1 MRNILGSS
9 LASLAVLHVLFV
21 LLSGHRDIP
30 SSSGLITNTA
40 RISDA
45 GDRLIQ
51 VIVLRRQRQLQLKD
65 YPTGRNTDRIMKV
78 QQALKTDGFHSD
90 SVVYGTMRQGAR
102 ETIRSVQESSQL
114 IVTRTVSTR
123 IKGLPDRSKYRSDNE
138 SAAGFEN

>member
-78 QQALKTDGFHSD
+78 QQALKTDGLYSGSLYSGSIVH
-90 SVVYGTMRQGAR
+90 GTIVQSTH

-114 IVTRTVSTR
+114 IVTRTVDNDM
-123 IKGLPDRSKYRSDNE
+123 GRSWEFY
-138 SAAGFEN
+138 

>member
-45 GDRLIQ
+45 GDHLIQ

-65 YPTGRNTDRIMKV
+65 YPAGPNTDRIMKV
-78 QQALKTDGFHSD
+78 QHALKDDGLYSGSIVH
-90 SVVYGTMRQGAR
+90 GTIVQSTH

-114 IVTRTVSTR
+114 
-123 IKGLPDRSKYRSDNE
+123 
-138 SAAGFEN
+138 